1 MIELAKRA
9 VVCKGWRWM
18 PGMLSRCSTD
28 TRRAVYRWLVDL
40 RLEPAMRGL
49 DTRHYGLV
57 CIVQD
62 KHGRPCRNV
71 ATLQPGPDDL
81 PDLSDPAT
89 LGCLLAL
96 VREAWG
102 PDTHLRLWAS
112 PAPDMSGKDRSKWEP
127 VDGLGRRLVAG
138 PRVLCATEAEA
149 LVAALE
155 AAPEDKSSELRM
167 SPRALQ

>member
-1 MIELAKRA
+1 MSPAALDLARRA
-9 VVCKGWRWM
+9 VACKRWRWA

-28 TRRAVYRWLVDL
+28 TRRAVYRWLV
-40 RLEPAMRGL
+40 GL
-49 DTRHYGLV
+49 DARHYGLV

-81 PDLSDPAT
+81 PDLTDQAT

-96 VREAWG
+96 VREAYDQ
-102 PDTHLRLWAS
+102 PLACCRYVEAN
-112 PAPDMSGKDRSKWEP
+112 PAFWHINTGH
-127 VDGLGRRLVAG
+127 VG
-138 PRVLCATEAEA
+138 ATEAEA

-155 AAPEDKSSELRM
+155 AAP
-167 SPRALQ
+167 